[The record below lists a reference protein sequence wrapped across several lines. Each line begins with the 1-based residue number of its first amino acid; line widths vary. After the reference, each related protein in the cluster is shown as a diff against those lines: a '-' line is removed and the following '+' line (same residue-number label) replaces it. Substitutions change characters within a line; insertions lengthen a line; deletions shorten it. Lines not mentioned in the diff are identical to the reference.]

1 MYESNRGMEPP
12 PRAYV
17 EHSLSA
23 SSKRPRPLKPSTPCN
38 QPTLPTAVKSR
49 TPPCGAGLGGVGGLN
64 LAWSASA
71 GIRQAS
77 GSTLPG
83 FPIPDSRVPAPRTL
97 ATSVHP
103 NSVPRALRP
112 DRQLQTV
119 TMTHVPTAWVRVSR
133 YGEKETCLQRVTTSL
148 SPPPPPPRESS
159 GPRQQVY

>member
-1 MYESNRGMEPP
+1 MEPP

-23 SSKRPRPLKPSTPCN
+23 SSKLPRPLKPSTPCN

-71 GIRQAS
+71 GIRQAEAFWPVS
-77 GSTLPG
+77 R
-83 FPIPDSRVPAPRTL
+83 FPIPASLRLGSWR
-97 ATSVHP
+97 HP
-103 NSVPRALRP
+103 SIPTPCPALRP
-112 DRQLQTV
+112 HRKLGTVDHEHASRQPGSGSHDV
-119 TMTHVPTAWVRVSR
+119 ARKKH
-133 YGEKETCLQRVTTSL
+133 TCLQRVTTSL